1 MAGPR
6 HRILLV
12 EDDVGVRQVVRAHLG
27 GRFEVEEAGS
37 AEEVLDRL
45 RRQGLSYTVAL
56 TDVHLPGMSGVQ
68 LSRLLLA
75 TQPLKPV
82 IMITG
87 DDDQGLAREALSYGA
102 SGYLLKPFELF
113 ELDATLAQ
121 AVAMCELVEATETL
135 ARAQS
140 ARGEDWGESGGSLPR
155 SWLHLGDERSGAGTG
170 HGGRV
175 VSIAG
180 ALARNL
186 ADRVDARDREVLR
199 TAARTHEIG
208 RLVAPSD
215 AGDVSLW
222 TAQLLDNL
230 GFDQRV
236 CEVIRQ
242 AAQAWSPGLFITARI
257 LAVADRLDHEAVA
270 GTRWSEEPAEAI
282 RSAIGAISARSGEAY
297 DPGVVEALI
306 EERERVESMWVIQQ
320 GPAA

>member
-45 RRQGLSYTVAL
+45 RRQGLRYTVAL

-140 ARGEDWGESGGSLPR
+140 ARGDEWGEAGGSLPR
-155 SWLHLGDERSGAGTG
+155 SWLHLGDERSGAGAG

-270 GTRWSEEPAEAI
+270 GVRWSEEPAEAI
-282 RSAIGAISARSGEAY
+282 RSAIGAVAARSGEAY

-306 EERERVESMWVIQQ
+306 EERERVQSMWVIQQ